1 MNPFQS
7 FNLSGTGQ
15 PLGPKASFD
24 LRTQLQSL
32 LWSVELLELRLDQD
46 VMLQVNRDALLQE
59 IEQVRNTIEAT
70 CNTCDR
76 LTYNSDTL
84 IGTPS
89 P

>member
-1 MNPFQS
+1 MNSLPS
-7 FNLSGTGQ
+7 FNPCSPDR
-15 PLGPKASFD
+15 PLRPKASFD

-46 VMLQVNRDALLQE
+46 VMIQVNRDALLEE
-59 IEQVRNTIEAT
+59 IQRVRTTIEET

-76 LTYNSDTL
+76 LSYTSETL
-84 IGTPS
+84 IGAPS

>member
-46 VMLQVNRDALLQE
+46 VMVQVNRDALLQE
-59 IEQVRNTIEAT
+59 IQQVRNTIQAT
-70 CNTCDR
+70 CSTCDR
-76 LTYNSDTL
+76 LAYTSDTL

>member
-1 MNPFQS
+1 MNPLKS
-7 FNLSGTGQ
+7 LNRSGSGQ

-46 VMLQVNRDALLQE
+46 VMVPVNRDALLQE
-59 IEQVRNTIEAT
+59 IQQVRNTIEAT

-76 LTYNSDTL
+76 LSYTSDTL
-84 IGTPS
+84 LGTRS